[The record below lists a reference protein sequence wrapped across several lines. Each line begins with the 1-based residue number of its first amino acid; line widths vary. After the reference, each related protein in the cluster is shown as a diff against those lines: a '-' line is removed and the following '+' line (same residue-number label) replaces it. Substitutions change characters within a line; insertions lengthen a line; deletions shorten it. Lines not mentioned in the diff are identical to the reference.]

1 MIRWDSARALRT
13 EIPVPDSLL
22 RLGQLCE
29 EALACR
35 RAPPMLIDERFARF
49 AVQRHQVGP
58 LLHAAIETG
67 RHDAAPGV
75 CRLLAASYHD
85 SAERRKASLMQLD
98 RIASQFSARRIR
110 WMTLKGAAQASQL
123 YNDPVWRNSADID
136 VLVARDQF
144 AAAFDA
150 LRDIGFAAAYPRMPA
165 SRLLKHSFLRAF
177 RDVTLI
183 AQDDPRCAIELHSRL
198 FMPRDRRAS
207 GLQLKIL
214 DGRLPAPA
222 LGPDLAFYII
232 AHGALSLWVRLK
244 WLVDL
249 VPLFNKLS
257 AGEKLETREYA
268 RRSGAENSFAA
279 SLLLLRKIFRSVSL
293 APLDSWLDKKTQ
305 ESAVR
310 RRLLRYATSIG
321 LEREAG
327 RSPFDNALISL
338 QSNWLLFEA
347 ASTRISLVVRAPGS
361 SLARRFAEFLTM
373 TSES

>member
-1 MIRWDSARALRT
+1 
-13 EIPVPDSLL
+13 
-22 RLGQLCE
+22 
-29 EALACR
+29 
-35 RAPPMLIDERFARF
+35 
-49 AVQRHQVGP
+49 
-58 LLHAAIETG
+58 
-67 RHDAAPGV
+67 
-75 CRLLAASYHD
+75 
-85 SAERRKASLMQLD
+85 
-98 RIASQFSARRIR
+98 
-110 WMTLKGAAQASQL
+110 
-123 YNDPVWRNSADID
+123 
-136 VLVARDQF
+136 
-144 AAAFDA
+144 
-150 LRDIGFAAAYPRMPA
+150 
-165 SRLLKHSFLRAF
+165 
-177 RDVTLI
+177 
-183 AQDDPRCAIELHSRL
+183 
-198 FMPRDRRAS
+198 MPRDRRAS

-279 SLLLLRKIFRSVSL
+279 SLLLLRTIFRSVSL
-293 APLDSWLDKKTQ
+293 APLDSWLDKKQQ

-321 LEREAG
+321 LECEAG

-361 SLARRFAEFLTM
+361 SLARRFAELLSISM
-373 TSES
+373 QY